1 MPVES
6 PPHTAFEDDDA
17 AVPASRRDDAAAF
30 ESFEDDFLLPA
41 EKGAT
46 ADKCECGTADWT
58 VALSLL
64 PYCFATQADDDFSDA
79 EDEDEHDDEIVMP
92 VIKGSRVTGSVSYD
106 QHIKVPS
113 PQVIQAVKDER
124 RAESRIWIRNYR
136 EGQIATYNV

>member
-41 EKGAT
+41 EKGAA

-64 PYCFATQADDDFSDA
+64 
-79 EDEDEHDDEIVMP
+79 EEMP
-92 VIKGSRVTGSVSYD
+92 RQKVPRGVTGMT
-106 QHIKVPS
+106 KF
-113 PQVIQAVKDER
+113 
-124 RAESRIWIRNYR
+124 
-136 EGQIATYNV
+136 